1 MGVGGWVETFLKKAN
16 KAVVVVLGRVGGVF
30 AWRGGRDKDKK
41 DGEMGVGVGVGARVQ
56 EKKKHDPP
64 PSLS

>member
-1 MGVGGWVETFLKKAN
+1 MKKAN
-16 KAVVVVLGRVGGVF
+16 KAVVVVLGRGGGVF

-41 DGEMGVGVGVGARVQ
+41 DGEVGVGVGVGARVQ

-64 PSLS
+64 LSLS